1 MDRQREQHPDIPVPV
16 AIFRMISY
24 VSNEGTKEEG
34 IFRLAG
40 VHTRMKQIKDMLNA
54 GTLRIRYVSG
64 DGGGG
69 GGGGGGSSA
78 CC

>member
-54 GTLRIRYVSG
+54 GTLRIR
-64 DGGGG
+64 
-69 GGGGGGSSA
+69 
-78 CC
+78 